1 LAFQSAKIGKRK
13 EKDHRVDRKRPAQ
26 QRMSKRKREEA
37 DGLIDEVDEEDFK
50 LTEAEIAE
58 LIDTAP
64 EVRSLFIK
72 LN

>member
-1 LAFQSAKIGKRK
+1 LAK
-13 EKDHRVDRKRPAQ
+13 EKKKITTDRKRPAQ

>member
-1 LAFQSAKIGKRK
+1 
-13 EKDHRVDRKRPAQ
+13 
-26 QRMSKRKREEA
+26 MSKRKREEA

-72 LN
+72 LNQFNQAFIQLQF